1 MFKNI
6 RGISQ
11 GCPLS
16 VLLFVLS
23 VEIMALRILNNKNIE
38 EFQVKI
44 DWLNHSIKI
53 SQLEDDTTLF
63 FNWKLKNWDIIG
75 SKWNLNFW
83 FFSELIM
90 NKDKTEGLWIGY
102 LKHCKDKVWGIKWT
116 DKPVKTLGIYF
127 RHEKKNVKN

>member
-63 FNWKLKNWDIIG
+63 FN
-75 SKWNLNFW
+75 
-83 FFSELIM
+83 
-90 NKDKTEGLWIGY
+90 
-102 LKHCKDKVWGIKWT
+102 
-116 DKPVKTLGIYF
+116 
-127 RHEKKNVKN
+127 